1 MALWLKRLSKISI
14 FILLIHIY
22 MPRFEIYLAVPIVP
36 PSHTCG
42 ILQNDSSLGPKWLMT
57 VAVGERVLCL
67 HTFIQSSRLWCD
79 SFYQLGEHFRSF
91 RIFFRLARRSG
102 TRRSLNRFSARDHWK
117 QFCIIL
123 INFSEAS
130 LRRAVNETSGSI
142 IRKAGENMNW
152 PPLSSPTHSVTDSRL
167 ARSRWL
173 LQYPSN
179 LDHLHRLRRRERDL
193 SCGQENLINFR
204 FSPLRYKLHSHRTTF
219 QMIHLLQKAKS
230 SPIIVPVVHS
240 VYCSSEVL
248 WGKKLHMKINIL
260 VSSSRQWVSMP

>member
-1 MALWLKRLSKISI
+1 MWNPAKRLFSWTQMIDDGSSRRACSVFTHI
-14 FILLIHIY
+14 YSELSPLMWFILPVRRTFSLI
-22 MPRFEIYLAVPIVP
+22 
-36 PSHTCG
+36 S
-42 ILQNDSSLGPKWLMT
+42 N
-57 VAVGERVLCL
+57 
-67 HTFIQSSRLWCD
+67 
-79 SFYQLGEHFRSF
+79 
-91 RIFFRLARRSG
+91 FFRLARRSG

-142 IRKAGENMNW
+142 IRKPGENMNW